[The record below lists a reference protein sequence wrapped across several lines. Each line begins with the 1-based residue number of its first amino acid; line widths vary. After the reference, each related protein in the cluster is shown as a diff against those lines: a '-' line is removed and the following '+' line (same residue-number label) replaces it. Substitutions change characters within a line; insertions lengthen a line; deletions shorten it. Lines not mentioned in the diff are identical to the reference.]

1 MPQSVSVANTGAFSQ
16 LISRDFKSVFFDEYK
31 RHPEEYKAVANMTT
45 MDGAYQREGEMVGF
59 HALQEIGE
67 GQPVPYDNFIQG
79 NEKTIYPT
87 NFALAF
93 AVTENMWDDDQ
104 KGHIKKAFKELGK
117 AAALTK
123 ELKFWDIFNSGFV
136 TTKRTGID
144 GKALFATDHSLFGN
158 GGSYANEAATGGSL
172 NVTSLQA
179 AMNRFEKMV
188 NDRGIVIPMKPKL
201 LIVPPEL
208 RFEAEKLLKS
218 EYNPENA
225 NSQVNTVGN
234 KGLESMVGHY
244 LTSTTAWFLVGSK
257 EDHDLRFI
265 TRKGL
270 AMKSYDDFA
279 TGNAVFK
286 ATMRFQTTFVRWRGV
301 DGNTGA

>member
-1 MPQSVSVANTGAFSQ
+1 MPASVSVANTGAFSQ

-31 RHPEEYKAVANMTT
+31 RHPEEYKAVANMNS

-59 HALQEIGE
+59 HAMQEIGE

-79 NEKTIYPT
+79 NEKTIFPS

-144 GKALFATDHSLFGN
+144 GKALFATDHGLFGS
-158 GGSYANEAATGGSL
+158 GETYANRPTTGSSL

-179 AMNRFEKMV
+179 AMNRFEKMK
-188 NDRGIVIPMKPKL
+188 NDRGIVMPMKPKL

-234 KGLESMVGHY
+234 KGLEFMVGHY
-244 LTSTTAWFLVGSK
+244 LTSTTGWFLVGSK

-265 TRKGL
+265 TRKPL
-270 AMKSYDDFA
+270 QMKSYDDFA